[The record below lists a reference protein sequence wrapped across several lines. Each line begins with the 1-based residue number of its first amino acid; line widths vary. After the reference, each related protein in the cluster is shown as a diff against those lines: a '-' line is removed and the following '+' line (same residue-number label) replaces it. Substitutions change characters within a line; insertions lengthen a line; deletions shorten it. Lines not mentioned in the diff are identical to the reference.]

1 MTLSQRA
8 VDHERDLFCK
18 MANVGTSRRA
28 LDKLQDA
35 YLRSTAVRHV
45 AAHRV
50 GIKRGLAP
58 ELVELICQ
66 NLNPFV
72 PCNEPINRLKIAKP
86 EGGFRTVND
95 FGPFRRALDMIQAR
109 LLEAR
114 FTPHPNLYSIR
125 GRGQPQACARIF
137 TDLQQI
143 GGHFFAVTM
152 DVENAFGSV
161 DGSKI
166 VQSVPVPRAPLRHAL
181 SLPST
186 SISSINLGS
195 GDTAGLP
202 QGSTASNSIMAFV
215 LQPLLTDLPNT
226 ALSYLYVDD
235 FLGFADSEGA
245 AVELTNA
252 LAAALKKI
260 PGHLKPGSL
269 SISPITEGFDYLG
282 YNFRRRSDGTVK
294 PSISQKSWNRMIA
307 KCDYKA
313 RRGSSLDALIQYGD
327 DWQKSFPLALPTE
340 AEKQGFGSWPIE
352 AFWEEHG
359 SAARMLAQAT

>member
-1 MTLSQRA
+1 MTLNQRA
-8 VDHERDLFCK
+8 FDHERDLFRK
-18 MANVGTSRRA
+18 MRDVGTSHRA

-35 YLRSTAVRHV
+35 YLRSSGVRDV

-50 GIKRGLAP
+50 GIKLGLAP
-58 ELVELICQ
+58 EFVELISQ
-66 NLNPFV
+66 TLNPFV

-95 FGPFRRALDMIQAR
+95 FGPFRRALDMIQTR
-109 LLEAR
+109 LLQAR

-125 GRGQPQACARIF
+125 GRGQSQACARIF

-161 DGSKI
+161 DGSKVI
-166 VQSVPVPRAPLRHAL
+166 QSVPVPRAPLRYAL

-186 SISSINLGS
+186 SLSSINLGS

-235 FLGFADSEGA
+235 FLGFADSESA
-245 AVELTNA
+245 AVELTYA

-260 PGHLKPGSL
+260 PGHLKPGFL
-269 SISPITEGFDYLG
+269 SISPINEGFDYLG
-282 YNFRRRSDGTVK
+282 YNFRRRSDDTVK
-294 PSISQKSWNRMIA
+294 MSISQKSWSRMIA
-307 KCDYKA
+307 KCGHKA
-313 RRGSSLDALIQYGD
+313 QRGSPLDGLIQYGD
-327 DWQKSFPLALPTE
+327 DWLKSFPLVLPTE
-340 AEKQGFGSWPIE
+340 AEKQELAGWPIE
-352 AFWEEHG
+352 AFWEVHG
-359 SAARMLAQAT
+359 SAARMLKTT